1 MADETQNRIY
11 NVQINA
17 PDALKT
23 LSELKLRS
31 QELREEQKSLGKV
44 TEENAEEYYRLDN
57 EIKAINSEANKYQKQ
72 IQNNIKL
79 QNQQKASLNQ
89 LRTQLA
95 LDNAEFAELG
105 DSMEDA
111 ARKAELGQRIAA
123 TTEELKRQ
131 EEALG
136 DYRRSVGNYEKATD
150 NLKEELDQLT
160 QTLISMARA
169 GDTTSDTFNQMV
181 KRAGQLKAAEDQ
193 VNTAI
198 DQVGRGTDT
207 LIAVTDA
214 TSALTGVWGLWETA
228 SALLGKENSELNET
242 MTKMMTIM
250 TALSS
255 LSSIQAAL
263 SKTEATY
270 RAAQNVLQLV
280 GINQTKAETKA
291 LAAKNAMVNA
301 GNISTKA
308 AAAATWLWNAA
319 LSANPVVL
327 VTLGV
332 AGLVA
337 GVIALTKAFQSNNQY
352 TEASSKALA
361 NYKRESEA
369 VSETLELI
377 ERKRTT
383 ASLQAE
389 VDSNREI
396 EALKARGATELE
408 ITQATTRAQIEAN
421 QRELN
426 SSKQRQQAYL
436 DEFNSLR
443 TAIDLKTKEINV
455 WSGSKKGFEEA
466 NTELKELQTRYNE
479 LFGLIEEE
487 GANIANLNTEIAAST
502 REAHQAAA
510 DAAYEAA
517 LQSSQNIQKIREDDL
532 KYENTFVSQNIA
544 TRQKYEA
551 DLFKIQQD
559 GEKERLS
566 LQKANGKI
574 TQKEYDT
581 ALADLSRAARQF
593 YANQTKELN
602 DYYKT
607 SRADIL
613 KLAGQTVEDQIISV
627 TEEYTK
633 AMKDLGDVQAPV
645 RLAGM
650 SDEEFQKELDAYE
663 QFVYQRSEIEA
674 RLQKNLQDQ
683 ISQIKKTAQ
692 DKQVSD
698 AEEAIEQQYAKELAL
713 ASDNERKRLNLE
725 NEMLQE
731 QIEAR
736 RKAGAETYEQEAQLR
751 ANNLALQQLD
761 LNKELAAAGKNAQ
774 EVYEVKKRYLEAQLQ
789 AAQGNADAIL
799 EIEQQLADNEE
810 EYWEAR
816 INKLGEFGQQTTT
829 ILSSIND
836 LANAL
841 SDRQKQKIEDQ
852 YDAEAQALAD
862 KYARG
867 LLDEAQYNAAQLKL
881 DQEHEKELAKIE
893 RQQAIRDRSLATFQ
907 VAIQTAQSIMASA
920 KMGFPAA
927 IPFVAMAAALGAVQA
942 AAIWAAPLPEAARGM
957 YIEGPSHSNGGVP
970 IELEGGE
977 VVINKKSS
985 SMFLPLLSAINEMG
999 GGVPFTTP
1007 GSDGGYTLR
1016 SMSNGSK
1023 GMTSNEM
1030 RETIKEAFAD
1040 VKVVATIEDIR
1051 REDAKYVE
1059 IESVGTF

>member
-23 LSELKLRS
+23 LAELKLRS
-31 QELREEQKSLGKV
+31 QELRDEQKSLGKV

-57 EIKAINSEANKYQKQ
+57 EIKAINSEANKYQRQ

-79 QNQQKASLNQ
+79 QNQQKASLNR

-123 TTEELKRQ
+123 TAEELKRQ

-169 GDTTSDTFNQMV
+169 GDTTSDTFNKMV

-270 RAAQNVLQLV
+270 RAAQNALQLV

-301 GNISTKA
+301 GNASTKA

-327 VTLGV
+327 VALGV

-337 GVIALTKAFQSNNQY
+337 GVIALTKALQANNQY
-352 TEASSKALA
+352 TEASAKALA
-361 NYKRESEA
+361 DYKREAEA
-369 VSETLELI
+369 VNETLELI
-377 ERKRTT
+377 ERKRNT

-389 VDSNREI
+389 VDANREI

-408 ITQATTRAQIEAN
+408 ITQATSRAQIEAN
-421 QRELN
+421 QREI
-426 SSKQRQQAYL
+426 SASKQRQQAYL

-443 TAIDLKTKEINV
+443 TAIDLKTKEINA

-502 REAHQAAA
+502 REAHQAVA

-551 DLFKIQQD
+551 ELFKVQQD

-566 LQKANGKI
+566 LQKTNGKI

-607 SRADIL
+607 SRNNIL
-613 KLAGQTVEDQIISV
+613 KLAGQTVEDQIASV

-698 AEEAIEQQYAKELAL
+698 AEEAIEKQYAEELAL

-761 LNKELAAAGKNAQ
+761 LNKELAAADGNAKRI
-774 EVYEVKKRYLEAQLQ
+774 YETKKKYLEAQLQ

-810 EYWEAR
+810 EYWETR
-816 INKLGEFGQQTTT
+816 ISKLGEFGQQTTT

-841 SDRQKQKIEDQ
+841 SDRQKEKIEDQ
-852 YDAEAQALAD
+852 YDAETQALAD
-862 KYARG
+862 KYAQG

-881 DQEHEKELAKIE
+881 DKEHEKELAKIE
-893 RQQAIRDRSLATFQ
+893 RQQAIRDRALATFQ

-920 KMGFPAA
+920 QMGFPEA

-942 AAIWAAPLPEAARGM
+942 AAIWAAPLPEAARGK
-957 YIEGPSHSNGGVP
+957 YIKGPSHADGGVP
-970 IELEGGE
+970 IEVEGGE
-977 VVINKKSS
+977 VIINRRST

-1007 GSDGGYTLR
+1007 GSDGGYTIR
-1016 SMSNGSK
+1016 SISGGSK

-1059 IESVGTF
+1059 IESAGTF

>member
-23 LSELKLRS
+23 LAELKLRS

-57 EIKAINSEANKYQKQ
+57 EIKAINSEANKYQRQ

-301 GNISTKA
+301 GNASTKA

-327 VTLGV
+327 VALGV

-337 GVIALTKAFQSNNQY
+337 GVIALTKALQSNNQY
-352 TEASSKALA
+352 TEASAKALA
-361 NYKRESEA
+361 DYKREAEA
-369 VSETLELI
+369 VNETLELI
-377 ERKRTT
+377 ERKRNT

-389 VDSNREI
+389 VDTNREI

-408 ITQATTRAQIEAN
+408 ITQATARAQIEAN
-421 QRELN
+421 QREI
-426 SSKQRQQAYL
+426 SASKQRQQAYL

-443 TAIDLKTKEINV
+443 TAIALKTKEINA

-487 GANIANLNTEIAAST
+487 GANIANLNTEIATST

-551 DLFKIQQD
+551 DLFKVQQD

-566 LQKANGKI
+566 LQKTNGKI
-574 TQKEYDT
+574 TQKEYDA

-607 SRADIL
+607 SRGNIL
-613 KLAGQTVEDQIISV
+613 KLAGQTVEDQITSV

-683 ISQIKKTAQ
+683 ITQIKKTAQ

-698 AEEAIEQQYAKELAL
+698 AEEAIEKQYAEELAL

-761 LNKELAAAGKNAQ
+761 LNKELAAADGNAKRI
-774 EVYEVKKRYLEAQLQ
+774 YETKKKYLEAQLQ

-810 EYWEAR
+810 GYWEAR

-841 SDRQKQKIEDQ
+841 SDRQKEKIEDQ
-852 YDAEAQALAD
+852 YDAETQALAD
-862 KYARG
+862 KYAQG

-881 DQEHEKELAKIE
+881 DKEHEKELAKIE
-893 RQQAIRDRSLATFQ
+893 RQQAIRDRALATFQ

-920 KMGFPAA
+920 QMGFPAA

-942 AAIWAAPLPEAARGM
+942 AAIWAAPLPEAARGK
-957 YIEGPSHSNGGVP
+957 YIKGPSHADGGVP
-970 IELEGGE
+970 IEVEGGE
-977 VVINKKSS
+977 VIINRRST

-1007 GSDGGYTLR
+1007 GSDGGYTIR
-1016 SMSNGSK
+1016 SISGGSK

-1030 RETIKEAFAD
+1030 RETIKEAFTD

-1059 IESVGTF
+1059 IENAGTF

>member
-23 LSELKLRS
+23 LAELKLRS

-57 EIKAINSEANKYQKQ
+57 EIKAINSEASKYQKQ

-337 GVIALTKAFQSNNQY
+337 GVIALAKAFQTNNQY

-361 NYKRESEA
+361 NYKREAEA

-421 QRELN
+421 QREI
-426 SSKQRQQAYL
+426 SASKQRQQAYL

-443 TAIDLKTKEINV
+443 TAIDLKTKEINA

-613 KLAGQTVEDQIISV
+613 KLVGQTVEDQIASV

-645 RLAGM
+645 RLVGM

-663 QFVYQRSEIEA
+663 QFVYQRSEIEV

-683 ISQIKKTAQ
+683 ILQIKKTAQ

-736 RKAGAETYEQEAQLR
+736 RKAGADTYEQEAQLR

-761 LNKELAAAGKNAQ
+761 LNKELAAAEGNA
-774 EVYEVKKRYLEAQLQ
+774 ERIYETKKKYLEAQLQ

-852 YDAEAQALAD
+852 YDAETQALAD
-862 KYARG
+862 KYAQG

-927 IPFVAMAAALGAVQA
+927 IPFVAMAAALGAVQS

-1007 GSDGGYTLR
+1007 GSDGGYTIR
-1016 SMSNGSK
+1016 STSGGSR
-1023 GMTSNEM
+1023 GMTSIEM

-1059 IESVGTF
+1059 IENAGTF